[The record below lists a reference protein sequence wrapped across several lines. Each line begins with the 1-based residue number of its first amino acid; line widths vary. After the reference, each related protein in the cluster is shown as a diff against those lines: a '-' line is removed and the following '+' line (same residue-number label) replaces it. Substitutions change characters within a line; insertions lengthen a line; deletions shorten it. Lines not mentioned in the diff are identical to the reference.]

1 MGDDPSQAAD
11 SLNHD
16 VLLTSVSNNVF
27 KNSYHN
33 VT

>member
-16 VLLTSVSNNVF
+16 VLLTSISNNVF
-27 KNSYHN
+27 KKLLS
-33 VT
+33 